1 MNNINFQGHFI
12 TNTQIKEL
20 SNKKYVPLDVAFV
33 ELEPH
38 NKNDLNTLYEIKD
51 EWNGLFEYLI
61 YNYAF
66 ESSIIKN
73 NRQFY
78 ALTTQKNS
86 FELMDYKK
94 ILGIVQFNKTD
105 TTNEI
110 EFIQTNPL
118 YITKSRNFF
127 QKFFKKKTYKKI
139 GSAMVNSLK
148 NLSDKSIKLY
158 SIKNAEEFYK
168 KLGFIKKYPDKN
180 IYFWNKSSS

>member
-1 MNNINFQGHFI
+1 MNNISFQGHFI
-12 TNTQIKEL
+12 NNTQIKEL

-61 YNYAF
+61 YNYA
-66 ESSIIKN
+66 
-73 NRQFY
+73 
-78 ALTTQKNS
+78 LTTQKDS

-127 QKFFKKKTYKKI
+127 SKIFQKKTYKKI

-158 SIKNAEEFYK
+158 SIENAEEFYK